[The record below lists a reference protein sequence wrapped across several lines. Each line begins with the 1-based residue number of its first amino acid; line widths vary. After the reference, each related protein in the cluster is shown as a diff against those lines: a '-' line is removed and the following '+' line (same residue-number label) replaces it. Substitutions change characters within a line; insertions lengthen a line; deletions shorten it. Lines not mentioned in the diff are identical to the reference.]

1 MPELVL
7 IFNLLLSSAIAV
19 VCSPFNFHR
28 IENAG
33 YERLEQNL
41 TLLTAVN
48 PGQFY
53 QPQQNHSGWSVM
65 GKVFSSFITTQW
77 HSPHQKDK
85 GWNKMRRQLGNRIAL
100 G

>member
-7 IFNLLLSSAIAV
+7 IFNLLSSSAIAAG
-19 VCSPFNFHR
+19 CSPFNFHR
-28 IENAG
+28 VKNAG

-53 QPQQNHSGWSVM
+53 QPQQNHSGSSVM
-65 GKVFSSFITTQW
+65 GKVFSSFITTRW
-77 HSPHQKDK
+77 HSHHQKDK
-85 GWNKMRRQLGNRIAL
+85 GGNKMRRQLGNRTAL
-100 G
+100 C